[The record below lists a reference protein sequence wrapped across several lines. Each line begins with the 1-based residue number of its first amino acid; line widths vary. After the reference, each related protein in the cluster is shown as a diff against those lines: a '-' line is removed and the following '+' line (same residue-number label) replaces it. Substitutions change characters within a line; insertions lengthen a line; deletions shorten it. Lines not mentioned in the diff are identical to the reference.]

1 MEFEAGAMSNSSG
14 KHGVYGRKKVY
25 DREQPFT
32 SWLGCRKEK
41 KALGTQLSCPSI
53 TRKLGVM
60 EPSCNSNT
68 YKLKINLSY
77 IVSSRSPCSMWCFV
91 SKTNLIGYKKWTKSW
106 EEERGRREFKRST
119 YICMFKILK
128 NFTNINLKYQ

>member
-1 MEFEAGAMSNSSG
+1 MIKFEAGAMSNSSG
-14 KHGVYGRKKVY
+14 KNGVYGRKKSLWQRTAICLVTGV
-25 DREQPFT
+25 QK
-32 SWLGCRKEK
+32 RKEGS
-41 KALGTQLSCPSI
+41 GTQLSCPSI

-77 IVSSRSPCSMWCFV
+77 IVSSRSPCSVWCFV
-91 SKTNLIGYKKWTKSW
+91 SKTSLVGYKKWTQSW

-128 NFTNINLKYQ
+128 NLYKY